1 MDEENL
7 GWRSHWGFKLIV
19 AATIVG
25 VAINAFPLMG
35 DSLIRHSVALLRA
48 KDPFL
53 RRSGAYRLAFIASN
67 DETRMKIVEAGAL
80 PHLLLLLESPF
91 HRTEATPHPTSPP
104 LASAPLAPVSLAPP
118 PLSPSERRMVKEA
131 LTCLTHLARS
141 DTAVLAMVAAGVVA
155 RLQQAAVCIRLQ
167 EGDQPDELLGPLNAL
182 VSRLVSAGATTQNV
196 LG

>member
-1 MDEENL
+1 MAAARISRRTCTQSRQANDL
-7 GWRSHWGFKLIV
+7 VDRSLFNLIV

-91 HRTEATPHPTSPP
+91 HQTEATPHSSDPPLTNPPP
-104 LASAPLAPVSLAPP
+104 LAPPPLGPP
-118 PLSPSERRMVKEA
+118 PLSPSERRTVKEA
-131 LTCLTHLARS
+131 LTCLTHLAQS
-141 DTAVLAMVAAGVVA
+141 G
-155 RLQQAAVCIRLQ
+155 
-167 EGDQPDELLGPLNAL
+167 ELL
-182 VSRLVSAGATTQNV
+182 VSISTCAASSTSSPSSFACKKAHGQGSTHLPHPPDSFR
-196 LG
+196 

>member
-67 DETRMKIVEAGAL
+67 DETRMKIMEAGAL

-91 HRTEATPHPTSPP
+91 HHTESTPHSSAPP
-104 LASAPLAPVSLAPP
+104 LASPPPLAPPLSPP
-118 PLSPSERRMVKEA
+118 PLSSSERRTVKEA
-131 LTCLTHLARS
+131 LSCLTHLAQSEAHGQGSTNLPRPPGS
-141 DTAVLAMVAAGVVA
+141 VSTHSAA
-155 RLQQAAVCIRLQ
+155 
-167 EGDQPDELLGPLNAL
+167 
-182 VSRLVSAGATTQNV
+182 SSFTQYSTS
-196 LG
+196 G

>member
-1 MDEENL
+1 MFSTSSLDAEKARSVGVKEGGKKGEQGEGGTSNKQECKNSGEQRGQEDSRSKGKGGEREEYESMDEENL

-67 DETRMKIVEAGAL
+67 GE
-80 PHLLLLLESPF
+80 
-91 HRTEATPHPTSPP
+91 
-104 LASAPLAPVSLAPP
+104 
-118 PLSPSERRMVKEA
+118 
-131 LTCLTHLARS
+131 
-141 DTAVLAMVAAGVVA
+141 
-155 RLQQAAVCIRLQ
+155 LQL
-167 EGDQPDELLGPLNAL
+167 
-182 VSRLVSAGATTQNV
+182 
-196 LG
+196 

>member
-35 DSLIRHSVALLRA
+35 DSLIRHSIALLRA

-67 DETRMKIVEAGAL
+67 DETRMKIMEAGAL

-91 HRTEATPHPTSPP
+91 HHTEATPHPSSPP
-104 LASAPLAPVSLAPP
+104 LANPPPLAPPPLGAP
-118 PLSPSERRMVKEA
+118 PLSPSEKRTVKEA
-131 LTCLTHLARS
+131 LTCLTHLAQS
-141 DTAVLAMVAAGVVA
+141 DAAAHAMVAAGAVA
-155 RLQQAAVCIRLQ
+155 RLQQAADCITLRK
-167 EGDQPDELLGPLNAL
+167 GDQLDKLLGPLDAL
-182 VSRLVSAGATTQNV
+182 VSHLVSAGVTS
-196 LG
+196 

>member
-67 DETRMKIVEAGAL
+67 DETRMKIMEAGAL

-91 HRTEATPHPTSPP
+91 HHTESTPHSRTVKEALSCLTHLAQSGELFASISTGAASSSSPP
-104 LASAPLAPVSLAPP
+104 PP
-118 PLSPSERRMVKEA
+118 PLFPPERRTVKEA
-131 LTCLTHLARS
+131 LTCLAHLARS
-141 DTAVLAMVAAGVVA
+141 G
-155 RLQQAAVCIRLQ
+155 
-167 EGDQPDELLGPLNAL
+167 EL
-182 VSRLVSAGATTQNV
+182 RCF
-196 LG
+196 